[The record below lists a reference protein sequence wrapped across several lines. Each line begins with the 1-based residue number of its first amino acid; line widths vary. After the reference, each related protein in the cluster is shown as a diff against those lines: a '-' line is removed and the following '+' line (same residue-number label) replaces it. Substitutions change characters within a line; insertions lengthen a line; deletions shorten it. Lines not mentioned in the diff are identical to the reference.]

1 MVKTSQ
7 DLTPSTPICEL
18 SGMLSLCH
26 SQPYSKASKRNAT
39 EITDILY
46 AAGIKT
52 VGEFMAHSESYFDK
66 LKQLGSVRI
75 SMVLEC
81 HTYLNSSG
89 IGED

>member
-7 DLTPSTPICEL
+7 ALTPSTPINEL
-18 SGMLSLCH
+18 GGMLSLCH
-26 SQPYSKASKRNAT
+26 AQPGSITSKRNAT

-46 AAGIKT
+46 SAGIRT
-52 VGEFMAHSESYFDK
+52 VGEFMAHSEAYFDR
-66 LKQLGSVRI
+66 LKQLGNVRI

-81 HTYLNSSG
+81 HSYLNSSG